1 MTGIANKKTDSLDLA
16 EAVTGAKTINK
27 LVSKLLGINEAS
39 RVTCIKPAGTTSCVL
54 GTSSG
59 IHAWHSDY
67 YIRTI
72 RLNKQE
78 ALCQYLEENLPELME
93 EDKFNSNQMVFS
105 IPQAAPSDNVITRSE
120 SAIEMLNRVKKFS
133 EKWVKPGHTSGLN
146 SHNVSAT
153 VNIREHEWD
162 VVREWMWENRYVYN
176 GLSVLPFDGHVYEQA
191 PFQECD
197 SVTYEKYLEYLREID
212 LSKIVEEVDNT
223 NLQGELACAGGA
235 CEV

>member
-1 MTGIANKKTDSLDLA
+1 ME
-16 EAVTGAKTINK
+16 EAVQIGKEMNEYISSILNINK
-27 LVSKLLGINEAS
+27 AS

-59 IHAWHSDY
+59 IHAWHSNY

-78 ALCQYLEENLPELME
+78 DLCKYLEENLPELME
-93 EDKFNSNQMVFS
+93 QDKFNSNQMIFS
-105 IPQAAPSDNVITRSE
+105 IPQRSPEGDGVITRNE
-120 SAIEMLNRVKKFS
+120 SAIEMLNRVKYFS
-133 EKWVKPGHTSGLN
+133 ERWVKPGHNSGLN

-176 GLSVLPFDGHVYEQA
+176 GLSVLPFKGGVYEQA

-197 SVTYEKYLEYLREID
+197 KETYDRYIEYLREID
-212 LSKIVEEVDNT
+212 LSKIVEDVDNT
-223 NLQGELACAGGA
+223 NLQGELACAGGS
-235 CEV
+235 CDV